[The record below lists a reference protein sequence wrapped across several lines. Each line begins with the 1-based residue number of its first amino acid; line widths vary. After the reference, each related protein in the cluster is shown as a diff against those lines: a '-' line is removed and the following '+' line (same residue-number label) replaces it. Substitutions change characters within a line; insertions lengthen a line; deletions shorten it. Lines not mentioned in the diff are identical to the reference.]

1 MSGALLTVTA
11 TLVVIALAMT
21 GLERS
26 RGGARELALVAALG
40 AVAAAGR
47 VLTAPVP
54 SVQPVTLIC
63 LVAGAALG
71 LRAGVAVGPIAALV
85 SNGFLGHGP
94 WTPAQM
100 ALWGLVGVTGAA
112 LGALARRPWVLAA
125 AGAAWGVLF
134 GWAMN
139 LWEIAAFGPGVSW
152 AAWIAASARSVP
164 FEVAGAAG
172 NALFAL
178 LAGPALLRM
187 LLRYAERCRT
197 ELVAAPAPAGA
208 GAAEARPRG
217 APPSP
222 ASGRPLGAPPSP
234 ASGRPRGAPPSPAA
248 PSSASTRPRSSRWL
262 NGLRM

>member
-1 MSGALLTVTA
+1 VSGALLTVVA

-21 GLERS
+21 ALERS

-54 SVQPVTLIC
+54 SVQPVTLVC

-71 LRAGVAVGPIAALV
+71 VRAGIAVGPIAALV
-85 SNGFLGHGP
+85 SNGFLGQGP

-100 ALWGLVGVTGAA
+100 ALWALVGVS
-112 LGALARRPWVLAA
+112 GALLGSLLRRPWALAA
-125 AGAAWGVLF
+125 VAALWGVLF

-152 AAWIAASARSVP
+152 AAWVAATARSVP
-164 FEVAGAAG
+164 FEVAGALG
-172 NALFAL
+172 NVLFAA

-187 LLRYAERCRT
+187 LLRYAERCRSDI
-197 ELVAAPAPAGA
+197 APAPAVA
-208 GAAEARPRG
+208 GPG
-217 APPSP
+217 TPPPSI
-222 ASGRPLGAPPSP
+222 
-234 ASGRPRGAPPSPAA
+234 
-248 PSSASTRPRSSRWL
+248 ASTRPRSSR
-262 NGLRM
+262 

>member
-1 MSGALLTVTA
+1 VSGALLTVVA

-21 GLERS
+21 ALERS

-54 SVQPVTLIC
+54 SVQPVTLVC

-71 LRAGVAVGPIAALV
+71 VRAGIAVGPIAALV
-85 SNGFLGHGP
+85 ANGFLGQGP

-100 ALWGLVGVTGAA
+100 ALWGVVGVTGALLA
-112 LGALARRPWVLAA
+112 PVLTRPWALAAVAA
-125 AGAAWGVLF
+125 LWGVLF

-152 AAWIAASARSVP
+152 AAWVAATARSVP
-164 FEVAGAAG
+164 FEVAGALG
-172 NALFAL
+172 NVLFAV

-187 LLRYAERCRT
+187 LLRYAERCRSDI
-197 ELVAAPAPAGA
+197 APAPAVAAA
-208 GAAEARPRG
+208 GTP
-217 APPSP
+217 PPSI
-222 ASGRPLGAPPSP
+222 
-234 ASGRPRGAPPSPAA
+234 
-248 PSSASTRPRSSRWL
+248 ASTRPRSSRWL
-262 NGLRM
+262 KGLRM